1 MNVEM
6 RYVKSLDGIRG
17 IAVLLVVLFHFGYAA
32 FGWVGV
38 QIFFTLSGFLITSIL
53 LDDKVRPFPTFIGR
67 FYWRRALRIFPLY
80 FFFLAVAGIC
90 YAVLGLPNA
99 FGQDWPYLATYT
111 ANFARARETD
121 LGESF
126 VHLWSLAVEEQFYLL
141 WPLAVYF
148 FTRHKFRAVVV
159 AILLA
164 SPVVRWALY
173 GFLAQ
178 ETNSQDYAGR
188 IVYVFP
194 FTQFDAFAAG
204 AAIPLFGLDRLRH
217 AGRWFLAALALAAVL
232 GLGVLVFRHLFRDG
246 AFMMSLGYSMYLEHA
261 YGYVWGYSLIN
272 LLSML
277 GIICTLQG
285 LTSTRFLAHR
295 PLVEVG
301 RVSYGIYVY
310 HVPLLVAAKWTL
322 SWSGVAPLSSAAQL
336 GVFAVYLACV
346 ILLSVASY
354 RWLESPFLTLK
365 DYWAGRARGAL
376 GNQFDSVPD

>member
-1 MNVEM
+1 M
-6 RYVKSLDGIRG
+6 RYVRSLDGIRG

-53 LDDKVRPFPTFIGR
+53 LEDKVQPFPAFIGR

-80 FFFLAVAGIC
+80 FLFLAVAGVS
-90 YAVLGLPNA
+90 YAVLGLPSS

-111 ANFARARETD
+111 ANLARARETD
-121 LGESF
+121 LGKSF

-148 FTRHKFRAVVV
+148 FTRHRFKAVVV

-164 SPVVRWALY
+164 SPIVRWALY
-173 GFLAQ
+173 GYLLQ
-178 ETNSQDYAGR
+178 ETNSHDYAGR
-188 IVYVFP
+188 VVYVFP

-204 AAIPLFGLDRLRH
+204 AAIPLFGLERLRH
-217 AGRWFLAALALAAVL
+217 AGRWFLAALALAVVL
-232 GLGVLVFRHLFRDG
+232 GLGVLAFRHLLRDG
-246 AFMMSLGYSMYLEHA
+246 AFLMSLGYPMYLEHA

-285 LTSTRFLAHR
+285 LPSTRFLAHR
-295 PLVEVG
+295 PLIEIG
-301 RVSYGIYVY
+301 KVSYGIYVY
-310 HVPLLVAAKWTL
+310 HVPLLVAAEWML
-322 SWSGVAPLSSAAQL
+322 PRFGVAPPFSAVRL
-336 GVFAVYLACV
+336 GVFVIYFACV
-346 ILLSVASY
+346 MLLSVASY
-354 RWLESPFLTLK
+354 RWLESPFLAFK
-365 DYWAGRARGAL
+365 DYWAKRTREAL
-376 GNQFDSVPD
+376 GGRVDSMVE